1 MAFGTSRWLFF
12 LIQNY
17 FMQGKGSSLT
27 WSIIKEAIM
36 LGLQLDNCES
46 ISAINSHESHEF
58 QIKSGVYQCTDPM
71 VNCVQIV
78 VSSMLFLNGILS
90 LTGLEANEKCTCS
103 CGDSSQKGFH
113 DQDPFNALFTSS
125 ISVIDHTLEN

>member
-1 MAFGTSRWLFF
+1 M
-12 LIQNY
+12 IQNY

-58 QIKSGVYQCTDPM
+58 QIKSEHRRAANAYYQPIFLAM
-71 VNCVQIV
+71 LIV
-78 VSSMLFLNGILS
+78 CKLLYLCSLHVILEWHLSS
-90 LTGLEANEKCTCS
+90 
-103 CGDSSQKGFH
+103 
-113 DQDPFNALFTSS
+113 
-125 ISVIDHTLEN
+125 